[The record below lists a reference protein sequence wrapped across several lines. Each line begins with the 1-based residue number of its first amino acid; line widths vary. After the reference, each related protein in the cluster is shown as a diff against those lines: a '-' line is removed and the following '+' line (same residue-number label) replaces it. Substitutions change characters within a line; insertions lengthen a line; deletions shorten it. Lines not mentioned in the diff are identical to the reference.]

1 MKSHTA
7 RIRSVIAAFGI
18 ALVTAALVAG
28 CGSSDTGT
36 SASSE
41 ASMAATTAADLWTGP
56 TPTTKPMSAT
66 DAKAIDDVAAQIATA
81 TGKDLPGFW
90 IGVWDAKKGFYVN
103 AYGKAALPDTAATV
117 DDHNR
122 IGSVSKTFT
131 TATIMRLVD
140 QGKLTMDSTI
150 EQVLPDLAKQYPDLA
165 PITIT
170 QLTNMTSGIAEYV
183 NSGAVFKSVIKDP
196 QRAWTPAEIID
207 LSQTLPNAKIGTPG
221 YTSTATVILGE
232 MITAVSGQSLE
243 DAINQT
249 AKDAGLTQ
257 TALPATD
264 DAAMPAPASHGYVFA
279 PGVAELKQV
288 GAVVKPGTDVYDW
301 SPSWGGAAG
310 AMYSTVGDM
319 GTWAGTGFG
328 STLLSKQLG
337 DARLS
342 GPTTKN
348 AGGEYGLGLLH
359 WGDNWV
365 GHTGQIVGWESFAAY
380 NVKTGDV
387 IVLMVNETGSLQ
399 NPLLGL
405 LGVANPELGASLLG
419 A

>member
-348 AGGEYGLGLLH
+348 AGGEYGLGRMDCRPAPCNYGCQL
-359 WGDNWV
+359 WNVSREFFCWV
-365 GHTGQIVGWESFAAY
+365 CRFGCV
-380 NVKTGDV
+380 
-387 IVLMVNETGSLQ
+387 
-399 NPLLGL
+399 
-405 LGVANPELGASLLG
+405 
-419 A
+419 